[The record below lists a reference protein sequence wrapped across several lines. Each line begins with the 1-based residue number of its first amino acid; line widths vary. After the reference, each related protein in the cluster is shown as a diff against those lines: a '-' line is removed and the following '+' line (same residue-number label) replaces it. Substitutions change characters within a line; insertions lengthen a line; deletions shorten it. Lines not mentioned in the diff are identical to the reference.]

1 MLQGLLRLL
10 GAPLNFSLQEVV
22 GDFIFLGLEKDQAF
36 QNHVN
41 IHLHPT

>member
-1 MLQGLLRLL
+1 MLQGLLQIA
-10 GAPLNFSLQEVV
+10 GSNFSLQGVV

-41 IHLHPT
+41 IQLHLT